1 LTVKINHQKLIL
13 DHYAMRVW
21 DQSHHGSWHLYG
33 HSHGKLPDLGLS
45 TDVGVDGHNFQPWSF
60 EEVRAYFR
68 SKT

>member
-1 LTVKINHQKLIL
+1 
-13 DHYAMRVW
+13 MRVW